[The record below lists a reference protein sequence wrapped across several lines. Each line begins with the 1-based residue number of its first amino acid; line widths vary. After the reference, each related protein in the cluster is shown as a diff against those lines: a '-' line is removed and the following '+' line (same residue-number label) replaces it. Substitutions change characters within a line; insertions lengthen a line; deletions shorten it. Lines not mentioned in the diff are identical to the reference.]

1 MRNICTYFIT
11 VIQFV
16 WVGTLIAQTSLKER
30 QAPGEIIYQLEDQTF
45 LAKYTLTCEATK
57 GIYNQVFLAADT
69 ILVEYPEQTGNEQIR
84 FRFSQLLFAEEVHQE
99 NLTAEVSILTYSD
112 IALSS
117 SFSTMRWVSALR
129 EDGTRNF
136 QVDFSPENSSS
147 SSLSFLIKVLDSQ
160 GEVIGSRAI
169 DINLSFT
176 RPAPSP
182 GETSVKEEEKKTMSE
197 DDIWNIIQ
205 AENSVEGFEKYLILF
220 PSGKYEDLAREKIIF
235 QKEKNTWVYL
245 SGIHTCRSYK
255 DYLAYYPRGK
265 YRGEAENVLKEL
277 GCSLEQPGNENITA
291 DRPPLDGLETEK
303 TAYQAAV
310 RKGTSEAFKDFLSQ
324 YPNGEYSK
332 QVTRQIPF
340 EILQQDFHHD
350 SMFTV
355 VFAYVVPPL
364 TISRIEIE
372 PDQLRYTEANGGEN
386 VPQAIQAGN
395 SFFWPEGK
403 FKAEIG
409 PIRGSIY
416 RFESTLIS
424 GKKYWVSFKDGT
436 QQVRTLELDSQV
448 PSMEIL
454 RVEGLDATQD
464 TLWVEMKGG
473 IPPYSVRFV
482 KRGDPFSSYVHESQ
496 LIGDSRRLYLL
507 KNELLKNMYL
517 SGGIYDFFLLDKRKS
532 QYKKNNLPI
541 LFSLDAGV
549 NPHLW
554 MYLAPVILLLIVI
567 LIIFYRRS
575 TTNS

>member
-1 MRNICTYFIT
+1 M
-11 VIQFV
+11 
-16 WVGTLIAQTSLKER
+16 AQSSLKEGR
-30 QAPGEIIYQLEDQTF
+30 AAGEIIYQLEDQTF

-57 GIYNQVFLAADT
+57 GIYNQVFLPSDT
-69 ILVEYPEQTGNEQIR
+69 ILVNFPEQSGKEQVR
-84 FRFSQLLFAEEVHQE
+84 FRFSQLLFAEEAHQE
-99 NLTAEVSILTYSD
+99 NLIAEVSILSYSD
-112 IALSS
+112 IGLSTP
-117 SFSTMRWVSALR
+117 FSTKRWVSALR
-129 EDGTRNF
+129 EEGTRNF
-136 QVDFSPENSSS
+136 QVDFSPENSSF
-147 SSLSFLIKVLDSQ
+147 SSLKFLIRVLDPA
-160 GEVIGSRAI
+160 GEQIGLREVG
-169 DINLSFT
+169 INLLYS
-176 RPAPSP
+176 RPDPPTVEMSEP
-182 GETSVKEEEKKTMSE
+182 EEEKKTMSE

-235 QKEKNTWVYL
+235 QKEKNTWIYL

-265 YRGEAENVLKEL
+265 YRGEAENFLKEL
-277 GCSLEQPGNENITA
+277 GCSLEQAGNENLTA
-291 DRPPLDGLETEK
+291 DRPPLEGIETEK
-303 TAYQAAV
+303 TAYQAAL

-372 PDQLRYTEANGGEN
+372 PDQLMYTEANGGES

-395 SFFWPEGK
+395 SFFWPDGK

-409 PIRGSIY
+409 PIRGNIY

-473 IPPYSVRFV
+473 IPPYSLRFV
-482 KRGDPFSSYVHESQ
+482 KRGDPFSNYVHESQ
-496 LIGDSRRLYLL
+496 LIGDSKRLYLL

-517 SGGIYDFFLLDKRKS
+517 SGGIYDFFVLDKRKS

-567 LIIFYRRS
+567 LIIYYRRS
-575 TTNS
+575 TPKS